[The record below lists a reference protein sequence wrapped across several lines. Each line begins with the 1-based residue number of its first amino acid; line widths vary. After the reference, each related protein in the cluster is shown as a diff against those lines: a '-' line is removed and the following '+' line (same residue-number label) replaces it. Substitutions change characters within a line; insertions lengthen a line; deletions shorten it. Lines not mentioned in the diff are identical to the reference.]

1 MKGWSE
7 MLPRSRFAP
16 LPPFVREVAGG
27 VTSPKGFLA
36 VGVASGVKKRA
47 KLDLG
52 VLMSERPCV
61 SAATFTSNAAAAAPV
76 RLTRETADCGH
87 LRAVVV
93 NAGNA
98 NACTGKQGLADAA
111 RMRLLAAD
119 RLRLP
124 VEQVAV
130 ASTGLIGVHLP
141 MDKIEPGIAA
151 AAGAVAGGSG
161 AASAEAFATAIRTTD
176 KHAKYGALEVETGEG
191 AVRLGFAAK
200 GCGMISPN
208 MATMLCFVT
217 CDAVVGESAWT
228 DLMRAAVVG
237 SFNRITVD
245 GQESTND
252 MVLGFCNGA
261 SGVAPGDEG
270 LSRLGEALQAALL
283 SLAVS
288 IVADGEG
295 STRTMRLSVTGASDT
310 TRAEAV
316 ARAVANSPLVKT
328 AFYGRD
334 ANWGRIMQAIGQALG
349 RDGHQALPARIA
361 YEDVVI
367 VEKGQP
373 AALDAVQQGRLAE
386 IMHQP
391 EIDLTVALNGPGA
404 VSTVYFS
411 DLTHDYVTL
420 NAEYST

>member
-1 MKGWSE
+1 
-7 MLPRSRFAP
+7 MLPESRFAP
-16 LPPFVREVAGG
+16 LPPYARKTGG
-27 VTSPKGFLA
+27 GLTAPQGFRA
-36 VGVASGVKKRA
+36 AGVASGVKKKG
-47 KLDLG
+47 KLDLA
-52 VLMSERPCV
+52 LLLSERPAV

-76 RLTRETADCGH
+76 RLTRETSDCAH

-98 NACTGKQGLADAA
+98 NAVTGKQGLADAA
-111 RMRLLAAD
+111 RMRLLTANH
-119 RLRLP
+119 LRLP
-124 VEQVAV
+124 VEQVGV
-130 ASTGLIGVHLP
+130 CSTGIIGLPLP

-151 AAGAVAGGSG
+151 AAAALPAGGDAKASEHF
-161 AASAEAFATAIRTTD
+161 AAAIRTTD
-176 KHAKYGALEVETGEG
+176 KHAKYGALQVTLPEG
-191 AVRLGFAAK
+191 AVKLGFAAK

-217 CDAVVGESAWT
+217 CDAAVGEEDWAQ
-228 DLMRAAVVG
+228 LLHGAVAR
-237 SFNRITVD
+237 SFNLITVD

-252 MVLGFCNGA
+252 TVIGLCNGA
-261 SGVAPGDEG
+261 SEVKPGEEG
-270 LSRLGEALQAALL
+270 LARIGQALDAALL
-283 SLAVS
+283 ALALS

-295 STRTMRLSVTGASDT
+295 STRTMKLTVTGAQDAA
-310 TRAEAV
+310 RAEAV

-349 RDGHQALPARIA
+349 RHGHTHLPAAIS

-367 VEKGQP
+367 VDKGHP
-373 AALDAVQQGRLAE
+373 AALDEARQARLTE
-386 IMHQP
+386 VMHQP
-391 EIDLTVALNGPGA
+391 EIELSVALNGPGA
-404 VSTVYFS
+404 EATVYFS

>member
-1 MKGWSE
+1 
-7 MLPRSRFAP
+7 MLPISRFAP
-16 LPPFVREVAGG
+16 LPEHASSIGG
-27 VTSPKGFLA
+27 GLTAPKGFLA
-36 VGVASGVKKRA
+36 AGVASGVKKRG

-52 VLMSERPCV
+52 LVLSEQPAV

-76 RLTRETADCGH
+76 RLTRETSDCGH

-111 RMRLLAAD
+111 RMRLLTANH
-119 RLRLP
+119 LRLP

-130 ASTGLIGVHLP
+130 CSTGLIGVHLP
-141 MDKIEPGIAA
+141 MDKVEPGIAA
-151 AAGAVAGGSG
+151 AAAELPVGGDAKAADHFSG
-161 AASAEAFATAIRTTD
+161 AIRTTD
-176 KHAKYGALEVETGEG
+176 KHAKKGALEVATPEG
-191 AVRLGFAAK
+191 KVKLGFAAK

-217 CDAVVGESAWT
+217 CDAQVDGAAWT
-228 DLMRAAVVG
+228 GLLHGAVDR

-252 MVLGFCNGA
+252 TVLGLCNGA
-261 SGVAPGDEG
+261 SGIAPGEEG
-270 LSRLGEALQAALL
+270 LARLGHALDAALL
-283 SLAVS
+283 ALALS

-295 STRTMRLSVTGASDT
+295 STRTMKLTVTGAKDEG
-310 TRAEAV
+310 RAEAV

-328 AFYGRD
+328 AFFGRD
-334 ANWGRIMQAIGQALG
+334 PNWGRIMQAIGQALG
-349 RDGHQALPARIA
+349 RDGRDHLPARIA
-361 YEDVVI
+361 YEDLVI
-367 VEKGQP
+367 VEHGQP
-373 AALDAVQQGRLAE
+373 AALGEAQQGRLTE

-404 VSTVYFS
+404 EATVYFS

>member
-1 MKGWSE
+1 
-7 MLPRSRFAP
+7 MLPSTRFAP
-16 LPPFVREVAGG
+16 LPPWCHEADGGLTHPRAFVA
-27 VTSPKGFLA
+27 A
-36 VGVASGVKKRA
+36 GVASGVKKHG

-52 VLMSERPCV
+52 LVASSVGCV

-76 RLTRETADCGH
+76 RLTRETSDCAH
-87 LRAVVV
+87 LQAMVV

-111 RMRLLAAD
+111 RMRLLAANS
-119 RLRLP
+119 LRLP
-124 VEQVAV
+124 VERVGV
-130 ASTGLIGVHLP
+130 ASTGIIGVHLP
-141 MDKIEPGIAA
+141 MDKVEAGIAA
-151 AAGAVAGGSG
+151 AARHLTAGGG
-161 AASAEAFATAIRTTD
+161 ADFSEAIRTTD
-176 KHAKYGALEVETGEG
+176 KHGKSGALDVQLPEGE
-191 AVRLGFAAK
+191 VRLGFAAK

-217 CDAVVGESAWT
+217 CDAAIAGEDWAG
-228 DLMRAAVVG
+228 LLHAAVAG

-252 MVLGFCNGA
+252 MVVGLCNGA
-261 SGVAPGDEG
+261 SGVKPGPQG
-270 LSRLGEALQAALL
+270 LARLADVLQAALL

-295 STRTMRLSVTGASDT
+295 STRTMRLDVTGARDDGE
-310 TRAEAV
+310 AETV

-349 RDGHQALPARIA
+349 RNGRQALPARIA

-367 VEKGQP
+367 VEHGQP
-373 AALDAVQQGRLAE
+373 AVLDSGQRDRLAAVMQQSE
-386 IMHQP
+386 IA
-391 EIDLTVALNGPGA
+391 LSVALNGPGSGA
-404 VSTVYFS
+404 TVYFS

>member
-1 MKGWSE
+1 
-7 MLPRSRFAP
+7 MLPVTRFAP
-16 LPPFVREVAGG
+16 LPAFAYEVAGG
-27 VTSPKGFLA
+27 VTYPQGFLA
-36 VGVASGVKKRA
+36 AGVASGVKKRG

-52 VLMSERPCV
+52 ILASEVAGV

-76 RLTRETADCGH
+76 RLTRETSDCSH
-87 LRAVVV
+87 LRAIVV

-111 RMRLLAAD
+111 RMRLLTANH
-119 RLRLP
+119 LRLP

-130 ASTGLIGVHLP
+130 CSTGLIGVHLP
-141 MDKIEPGIAA
+141 MEKIEPGIAA
-151 AAGAVAGGSG
+151 AATALPGGAGPN
-161 AASAEAFATAIRTTD
+161 ASDHFATAIRTTD
-176 KHAKYGALEVETGEG
+176 KHAKYGALEVTTPEG
-191 AVRLGFAAK
+191 RVKLGFAAK

-217 CDAVVGESAWT
+217 CDAVVDDAAWAKLLH
-228 DLMRAAVVG
+228 DAVDE
-237 SFNRITVD
+237 SFNMITVD

-252 MVLGFCNGA
+252 TVLGLCNGA
-261 SGVAPGDEG
+261 SGVRPGEEG
-270 LSRLGEALQAALL
+270 LARLGQAMEAALL
-283 SLAVS
+283 ALAVS

-295 STRTMRLSVTGASDT
+295 STRTMKLTVTGAEDES
-310 TRAEAV
+310 RAEAV

-349 RDGHQALPARIA
+349 RDGHRALPARIS

-367 VEKGQP
+367 VEHGQP
-373 AALDAVQQGRLAE
+373 AALDQVQQGRLLD

-391 EIDLTVALNGPGA
+391 EIDLSVALNGPGA
-404 VSTVYFS
+404 EATVYFS

>member
-1 MKGWSE
+1 

-16 LPPFVREVAGG
+16 LPRFAASVDGG
-27 VTSPKGFLA
+27 LTAPAGFLA
-36 VGVASGVKKRA
+36 AGVASGVKKRG
-47 KLDLG
+47 KLDLA
-52 VLMSERPCV
+52 LLLSELPAV

-76 RLTRETADCGH
+76 RLTRETSDCAH

-98 NACTGKQGLADAA
+98 NAVTGKQGLADAA
-111 RMRLLAAD
+111 RMRLLTSNH
-119 RLRLP
+119 LRLP

-130 ASTGLIGVHLP
+130 CSTGLIGVHLP

-151 AAGAVAGGSG
+151 AAAALPGGGDAG
-161 AASAEAFATAIRTTD
+161 AAERFSTAIRTTD
-176 KHAKYGALEVETGEG
+176 KHAKTG
-191 AVRLGFAAK
+191 AVEVATPEGRVKLGFAAK

-217 CDAVVGESAWT
+217 CDADVDDGVWGE
-228 DLMRAAVVG
+228 LLHGAVDR

-252 MVLGFCNGA
+252 TVLGFCNGA
-261 SGVAPGDEG
+261 SGVRPGEQG
-270 LSRLGEALQAALL
+270 LARLGRALDAALL
-283 SLAVS
+283 ALAVS

-295 STRTMRLSVTGASDT
+295 STRTMKLTVSGARDPG
-310 TRAEAV
+310 RAEAV

-328 AFYGRD
+328 AFFGRD
-334 ANWGRIMQAIGQALG
+334 PNWGRIMQAIGQALG
-349 RDGHQALPARIA
+349 RDGHGHLPARIA

-373 AALDAVQQGRLAE
+373 AALDDVRRGRLAG

-404 VSTVYFS
+404 EAVVYFS

>member
-1 MKGWSE
+1 
-7 MLPRSRFAP
+7 MLPLSRFAP
-16 LPPFVREVAGG
+16 LPQHAKSVGG
-27 VTSPKGFLA
+27 GLTAPQGFLA
-36 VGVASGVKKRA
+36 AGVSSGVKKRG
-47 KLDLG
+47 KLDLA
-52 VLMSERPCV
+52 LLLSEQPAV

-76 RLTRETADCGH
+76 RLTRETSDCGH

-98 NACTGKQGLADAA
+98 NACTGKQGLGDAA
-111 RMRLLAAD
+111 RMRLLTANH
-119 RLRLP
+119 LRLL

-130 ASTGLIGVHLP
+130 CSTGLIGVHLP
-141 MDKIEPGIAA
+141 MDKIEPGISAA
-151 AAGAVAGGSG
+151 AAAMPGARDAK
-161 AASAEAFATAIRTTD
+161 AAEHFAAAIRTTD
-176 KHAKYGALEVETGEG
+176 KHAKTGALEVTTPEG
-191 AVRLGFAAK
+191 KVRLGFAAK

-217 CDAVVGESAWT
+217 CDAEVDGVVWAELLHGG
-228 DLMRAAVVG
+228 VG
-237 SFNRITVD
+237 RSFNLITVD

-252 MVLGFCNGA
+252 TVLGFCNAA
-261 SGVAPGDEG
+261 SGVKPGEEG
-270 LSRLGEALQAALL
+270 LARLGRALDAALL
-283 SLAVS
+283 ALALS

-295 STRTMRLSVTGASDT
+295 STRTMKLTVSGAQDAG
-310 TRAEAV
+310 RAEAV

-349 RDGHQALPARIA
+349 RDGHEHLPARIS

-367 VEKGQP
+367 VDKGQP
-373 AALDAVQQGRLAE
+373 AALGEAQQSRLAA

-404 VSTVYFS
+404 EAIVYFS

>member
-1 MKGWSE
+1 
-7 MLPRSRFAP
+7 MLPQSRFAP
-16 LPPFVREVAGG
+16 LPPFATEVGGG
-27 VTSPKGFLA
+27 VTAPQGFLA
-36 VGVASGVKKRA
+36 AGVGTGVKSKG
-47 KLDLG
+47 KLDLA
-52 VLMSERPCV
+52 LLLSRQPAV

-76 RLTRETADCGH
+76 RLTRETSDCAH

-111 RMRLLAAD
+111 RMRLLTANH
-119 RLRLP
+119 LRLP

-130 ASTGLIGVHLP
+130 CSTGLIGVHLP
-141 MDKIEPGIAA
+141 MDKIEPGIATA
-151 AAGAVAGGSG
+151 AAALPAGAG
-161 AASAEAFATAIRTTD
+161 AKASDQFATAIRTTD
-176 KHAKYGALEVETGEG
+176 KHAKYGALEVTTPEG
-191 AVRLGFAAK
+191 KVRLGFAAK

-217 CDAVVGESAWT
+217 CDAEVDEAAWAE
-228 DLMRAAVVG
+228 LLHEAVDR
-237 SFNRITVD
+237 SFNMITVD

-252 MVLGFCNGA
+252 TVLGLCNGA
-261 SGVAPGDEG
+261 SGVKPGEEG
-270 LSRLGEALQAALL
+270 LARLGRALDAALL
-283 SLAVS
+283 SLALS

-295 STRTMRLSVTGASDT
+295 STRTMKLTVTGAKDAG
-310 TRAEAV
+310 RAEAV

-334 ANWGRIMQAIGQALG
+334 PNWGRIMQAIGQALG
-349 RDGHQALPARIA
+349 RDGHEHLPARIA

-373 AALDAVQQGRLAE
+373 AALGKAQQDRLAE

-404 VSTVYFS
+404 QATVYFS

>member
-1 MKGWSE
+1 
-7 MLPRSRFAP
+7 MLPKSRFAP
-16 LPPFVREVAGG
+16 LPACAKSIAGG
-27 VTSPKGFLA
+27 LTAPQGFLA
-36 VGVASGVKKRA
+36 AGVASGVKKRG

-52 VLMSERPCV
+52 MLVSEQPAV

-76 RLTRETADCGH
+76 RLTRDSGDCAH
-87 LRAVVV
+87 LQAVVV

-98 NACTGKQGLADAA
+98 NAVTGKQGLADAA
-111 RMRLLAAD
+111 RMRLLAANH
-119 RLRLP
+119 LRLP
-124 VEQVAV
+124 VEKVAV
-130 ASTGLIGVHLP
+130 CSTGLIGVTLP

-151 AAGAVAGGSG
+151 AAVALPGGG
-161 AASAEAFATAIRTTD
+161 DPKAAEHFATAIKTTD
-176 KHAKYGALEVETGEG
+176 KHAKTGALQVELPEG
-191 AVRLGFAAK
+191 TVNLGFAAK

-217 CDAVVGESAWT
+217 CDAAVSEEDWT
-228 DLMRAAVVG
+228 RLMHGAVDR
-237 SFNRITVD
+237 SFNLITVD

-252 MVLGFCNGA
+252 TVLGFCNGA
-261 SGVAPGDEG
+261 SGVKPGEEG
-270 LSRLGEALQAALL
+270 LALLGQALDAALL
-283 SLAVS
+283 SLALS

-295 STRTMRLSVTGASDT
+295 STRTMKLTVTGASDEQK
-310 TRAEAV
+310 AEAV

-349 RDGHQALPARIA
+349 RHGHTHLPAGIA

-367 VEKGQP
+367 VEQGQP
-373 AALDAVQQGRLAE
+373 AELDEVQQGRLTE

-391 EIDLTVALNGPGA
+391 EIDLKVALNGPGA
-404 VSTVYFS
+404 EATVYFS

>member
-1 MKGWSE
+1 
-7 MLPRSRFAP
+7 MLPTSRFAP
-16 LPPFVREVAGG
+16 LPQHAKPVGG
-27 VTSPKGFLA
+27 GLTAPQGFLA
-36 VGVASGVKKRA
+36 AGVASGVKKRG
-47 KLDLG
+47 KLDLA
-52 VLMSERPCV
+52 LLLSEQPAV

-76 RLTRETADCGH
+76 RLTRETSDCGR

-111 RMRLLAAD
+111 RMRLLTANY
-119 RLRLP
+119 LRLP

-130 ASTGLIGVHLP
+130 CSTGIIGVHLP
-141 MDKIEPGIAA
+141 MDRIEPGISAA
-151 AAGAVAGGSG
+151 AAAMPGGG
-161 AASAEAFATAIRTTD
+161 DAKAAEHFAAAIRTTD
-176 KHAKYGALEVETGEG
+176 KHAKTGALEVTTPEG
-191 AVRLGFAAK
+191 RVKLGFAAK

-217 CDAVVGESAWT
+217 CDADVDG
-228 DLMRAAVVG
+228 AVWAELLHGAVDR
-237 SFNRITVD
+237 SFNTITVD

-252 MVLGFCNGA
+252 TVLGFCNGA
-261 SGVAPGDEG
+261 SGVSPGEEG
-270 LSRLGEALQAALL
+270 LARLGQALDAALL
-283 SLAVS
+283 SLALS

-295 STRTMRLSVTGASDT
+295 STRTMKLTVTGAQDAD
-310 TRAEAV
+310 RAEAV

-349 RDGHQALPARIA
+349 RDGHEHLPARIS

-373 AALDAVQQGRLAE
+373 AALGEAQQGRLAA

-404 VSTVYFS
+404 EAIVYFS

>member
-1 MKGWSE
+1 
-7 MLPRSRFAP
+7 MLPQSRFAP
-16 LPPFVREVAGG
+16 LPVSAKEIGGG
-27 VTSPKGFLA
+27 VTAPRGFLA
-36 VGVASGVKKRA
+36 AGVASGVKKKGR
-47 KLDLG
+47 LDLG
-52 VLMSERPCV
+52 LLLSETPAV

-76 RLTRETADCGH
+76 RLTRETSDCAH
-87 LRAVVV
+87 LHAVVV

-111 RMRLLAAD
+111 RMRLLVANH
-119 RLRLP
+119 LRLP

-130 ASTGLIGVHLP
+130 CSTGLIGVHLP
-141 MDKIEPGIAA
+141 MDRIEPGIAA
-151 AAGAVAGGSG
+151 AAAALPGGADAK
-161 AASAEAFATAIRTTD
+161 ASDAFATAIRTTD
-176 KHAKYGALEVETGEG
+176 KHAKYGAVEVTTPEG
-191 AVRLGFAAK
+191 KVKLGFAAK

-217 CDAVVGESAWT
+217 CDA
-228 DLMRAAVVG
+228 AVEEASWAQLLHGAVDK
-237 SFNRITVD
+237 SFNLITVD

-252 MVLGFCNGA
+252 TVLGFCNGA
-261 SGVAPGDEG
+261 SGVKPGEEG
-270 LSRLGEALQAALL
+270 LARLGQALEAALL
-283 SLAVS
+283 ALALS

-295 STRTMRLSVTGASDT
+295 STRTMKLTVTGAKDASW
-310 TRAEAV
+310 ANAV

-349 RDGHQALPARIA
+349 RDGHQALPARIS

-367 VEKGQP
+367 VEHGQP
-373 AALDAVQQGRLAE
+373 AALGEAQQGRLAE

-391 EIDLTVALNGPGA
+391 EIELTVALNGPGA
-404 VSTVYFS
+404 EATVYFS

>member
-1 MKGWSE
+1 
-7 MLPRSRFAP
+7 MLPVSRFAP
-16 LPPFVREVAGG
+16 LPEHAKSMGG
-27 VTSPKGFLA
+27 GLTAPLGFLA
-36 VGVASGVKKRA
+36 AGVASGVKKRG

-52 VLMSERPCV
+52 LVFSEQPAV

-76 RLTRETADCGH
+76 RLTRETSDCGH
-87 LRAVVV
+87 LRAIVV

-111 RMRLLAAD
+111 RMRLLTAD
-119 RLRLP
+119 HLRLP

-130 ASTGLIGVHLP
+130 CSTGLIGVNLP
-141 MDKIEPGIAA
+141 MAKIEPGIAA
-151 AAGAVAGGSG
+151 AASALPGGAGEK
-161 AASAEAFATAIRTTD
+161 ASDHFATAIRTTD
-176 KHAKYGALEVETGEG
+176 KHAKYGALEVRTPEG
-191 AVRLGFAAK
+191 DVKLGFAAK

-217 CDAVVGESAWT
+217 CDAEVDGVAWA
-228 DLMRAAVVG
+228 DLLHGAVDR
-237 SFNRITVD
+237 SFNLITVD

-252 MVLGFCNGA
+252 TVLGLCNGA
-261 SGVAPGDEG
+261 SGIEPGDEG
-270 LSRLGEALQAALL
+270 LALLGQALDAALL
-283 SLAVS
+283 ALALS

-295 STRTMRLSVTGASDT
+295 STRTMKLTVTGAKDEGG
-310 TRAEAV
+310 AEAV

-349 RDGHQALPARIA
+349 RDGHGHLPARIS

-373 AALDAVQQGRLAE
+373 AALGEAQQGRLDE

-391 EIDLTVALNGPGA
+391 EIELTVALNGPGVVA
-404 VSTVYFS
+404 TVYFS

>member
-1 MKGWSE
+1 
-7 MLPRSRFAP
+7 MLPVTKFAP
-16 LPPFVREVAGG
+16 LPAFAHDVDGG
-27 VTSPKGFLA
+27 VTYPQGFLA
-36 VGVASGVKKRA
+36 AGVASGVKKSG

-52 VLMSERPCV
+52 ILASAVPGV
-61 SAATFTSNAAAAAPV
+61 SAATFTGNAAAAAPV
-76 RLTRETADCGH
+76 RLTRETSDCAH

-111 RMRLLAAD
+111 RMRLLAANH
-119 RLRLP
+119 LRLP
-124 VEQVAV
+124 VEEVAV
-130 ASTGLIGVHLP
+130 SSTGLIGVHLP
-141 MDKIEPGIAA
+141 MAKIEPGIGAA
-151 AAGAVAGGSG
+151 AQALSAGASG
-161 AASAEAFATAIRTTD
+161 DFAAAIRTTD
-176 KHAKYGALEVETGEG
+176 KHAKSGALDVHLSEG
-191 AVRLGFAAK
+191 VVRVGLAAK

-217 CDAVVGESAWT
+217 CDAVVSAEAWQA
-228 DLMRAAVVG
+228 LMHDAVAA

-261 SGVAPGDEG
+261 SAVQPGDED
-270 LSRLGEALQAALL
+270 LVKLGEALRAALL
-283 SLAVS
+283 ALAVS

-295 STRTMRLSVTGASDT
+295 STRTMRLNVTGARDAAS
-310 TRAEAV
+310 AEAV

-361 YEDVVI
+361 YEDIVI
-367 VEKGQP
+367 VEHGQP
-373 AALDAVQQGRLAE
+373 AALDAVQQGRLLA

-391 EIDLTVALNGPGA
+391 EIDLHVALNGPGA
-404 VSTVYFS
+404 AATVYFS

>member
-1 MKGWSE
+1 
-7 MLPRSRFAP
+7 MLPVTRFAP
-16 LPPFVREVAGG
+16 LPAFAHEVAGG
-27 VTSPKGFLA
+27 VTCPQGFLA
-36 VGVASGVKKRA
+36 AGVASGVKKRG

-52 VLMSERPCV
+52 ILASEVASV

-76 RLTRETADCGH
+76 RLTRETSDCSH
-87 LRAVVV
+87 LRAIVV

-111 RMRLLAAD
+111 RMRLLTANH
-119 RLRLP
+119 LRLQ

-130 ASTGLIGVHLP
+130 CSTGLIGVHLP
-141 MDKIEPGIAA
+141 MEKIESGIAA
-151 AAGAVAGGSG
+151 AATALPGGAGSKASDHF
-161 AASAEAFATAIRTTD
+161 AAAIRTTD
-176 KHAKYGALEVETGEG
+176 KHAKYGALEVTTPEG
-191 AVRLGFAAK
+191 TVKLGFAAK

-217 CDAVVGESAWT
+217 CDAVVDDAAWT
-228 DLMRAAVVG
+228 ELLRDAVG
-237 SFNRITVD
+237 KSFNMITVD

-252 MVLGFCNGA
+252 TVLGLCNGA
-261 SGVAPGDEG
+261 SGVKPGEEG
-270 LSRLGEALQAALL
+270 LARLGQAMEAALL
-283 SLAVS
+283 ALAVS

-295 STRTMRLSVTGASDT
+295 STRTMRLKVTGAHDAVA
-310 TRAEAV
+310 AEAV

-349 RDGHQALPARIA
+349 RDGHRALPARIS

-367 VEKGQP
+367 VELGQP
-373 AALDAVQQGRLAE
+373 AALDEVQQGRLLD

-391 EIDLTVALNGPGA
+391 EIDLNVALNGPGA
-404 VSTVYFS
+404 EATVYFS

>member
-1 MKGWSE
+1 
-7 MLPRSRFAP
+7 MLPESRFAP
-16 LPPFVREVAGG
+16 LPPFAMSVGG
-27 VTSPKGFLA
+27 GLTAPRGFKA
-36 VGVASGVKKRA
+36 AGVASGVKKKG
-47 KLDLG
+47 KLDLAML
-52 VLMSERPCV
+52 VSEQPAV

-76 RLTRETADCGH
+76 RLTRESSDCAG
-87 LRAVVV
+87 LQAVVV

-98 NACTGKQGLADAA
+98 NAVTGKQGLADAA
-111 RMRLLAAD
+111 RMRLLTAN

-130 ASTGLIGVHLP
+130 CSTGLIGVHLP

-151 AAGAVAGGSG
+151 AAAALPLGGDAK
-161 AASAEAFATAIRTTD
+161 AAEHFAAAIRTTD
-176 KHAKYGALEVETGEG
+176 KHAKTGALDVTLPEG
-191 AVRLGFAAK
+191 KVKLGFAAK

-217 CDAVVGESAWT
+217 CDA
-228 DLMRAAVVG
+228 AVSGGDWAQLLHGAVDR

-252 MVLGFCNGA
+252 TVLGFCNGA
-261 SGVAPGDEG
+261 SGVQPGEEG
-270 LSRLGEALQAALL
+270 LARLGEALDAALL
-283 SLAVS
+283 ALAVS

-295 STRTMRLSVTGASDT
+295 STRTMKLTVTGAKDQK
-310 TRAEAV
+310 RAEAV

-334 ANWGRIMQAIGQALG
+334 PNWGRIMQAIGQALG
-349 RDGHQALPARIA
+349 REGHTHLPAAIA

-367 VEKGQP
+367 VDKGHP
-373 AALDAVQQGRLAE
+373 VSLDGVQQARLLE

-391 EIDLTVALNGPGA
+391 EIDLTVALNGPGEEA
-404 VSTVYFS
+404 TVYFS
-411 DLTHDYVTL
+411 DLTHAYVTL

>member
-1 MKGWSE
+1 
-7 MLPRSRFAP
+7 MLPISRFAP
-16 LPPFVREVAGG
+16 LPDHAKSIGG
-27 VTSPKGFLA
+27 GLTAPQGFLA
-36 VGVASGVKKRA
+36 AGVASGVKKRG

-52 VLMSERPCV
+52 LVLSEQPAV

-76 RLTRETADCGH
+76 RLTRETSDCGR
-87 LRAVVV
+87 LQAIVV

-111 RMRLLAAD
+111 RMRLLTANH
-119 RLRLP
+119 LRLP

-130 ASTGLIGVHLP
+130 CSTGLIGVHLP

-151 AAGAVAGGSG
+151 AAAAMPGGG
-161 AASAEAFATAIRTTD
+161 DAKAAEHFSAAIRTTD
-176 KHAKYGALEVETGEG
+176 KHAKKGALEVVTPEG
-191 AVRLGFAAK
+191 KVKLGFAAK

-217 CDAVVGESAWT
+217 CDAQVEGAAWAG
-228 DLMRAAVVG
+228 LLHGAVDR

-252 MVLGFCNGA
+252 TVLGLCNGA
-261 SGVAPGDEG
+261 SGIKPGEEG
-270 LSRLGEALQAALL
+270 LARLGRALDAALL
-283 SLAVS
+283 ALALS

-295 STRTMRLSVTGASDT
+295 STRTMKLTVSGAKDEG
-310 TRAEAV
+310 RAEAV

-328 AFYGRD
+328 AFFGRD
-334 ANWGRIMQAIGQALG
+334 PNWGRIMQAIGQALG
-349 RDGHQALPARIA
+349 RDGHDHLPARIS

-367 VEKGQP
+367 VERGQP
-373 AALDAVQQGRLAE
+373 APLGEVQQGRLTE

-404 VSTVYFS
+404 EATVYFS